1 MTRSPFRDQAGISLA
16 EVLVAVF
23 LIGVGLTALLSAAPV
38 GVAGMETGRQQST
51 ALFLAQDKLER
62 VKAWALSNAAV
73 PAQQGFATIAGGGS
87 CFTAGVGPCA
97 ADAYGTIPG
106 YGRYRRV
113 VTATPDPATPP
124 PPGHTRTVVTVQVFY
139 QPVSDQ
145 GVSATER
152 QVTLSTMLAL
162 R

>member
-1 MTRSPFRDQAGISLA
+1 MTLSAFRNQAGISLA

-23 LIGVGLTALLSAAPV
+23 LIGIGLTGLLSAAPV

-62 VKAWALSNAAV
+62 IKAWSLSNAAA
-73 PAQQGFATIAGGGS
+73 PAQQGFGTIVAGGS
-87 CFTAGVGPCA
+87 CFTVGAGPCA
-97 ADAYGTIPG
+97 ADGYGTIPG
-106 YGRYRRV
+106 YNRYRRV
-113 VTATPDPATPP
+113 VTATPDPATPAP
-124 PPGHTRTVVTVQVFY
+124 PNHTRTVVTIQVFY
-139 QPVSDQ
+139 QPVSAQ

-152 QVTLSTMLAL
+152 QVAVSTMLAL

>member
-1 MTRSPFRDQAGISLA
+1 MTRSLFGDQAGISLA

-23 LIGVGLTALLSAAPV
+23 LIGIGLTGLLSAAPV
-38 GVAGMETGRQQST
+38 GVAGMEAGRQQST

-62 VKAWALSNAAV
+62 IKSWALSTAAA
-73 PAQQGFATIAGGGS
+73 PAQQGFSTIVAGGS
-87 CFTAGVGPCA
+87 CFTVGAGPCA
-97 ADAYGTIPG
+97 ADGYGVIPG

-113 VTATPDPATPP
+113 VTVTPDPATPP

-139 QPVSDQ
+139 RPVSAQ
-145 GVSATER
+145 GVLATER
-152 QVTLSTMLAL
+152 QVTVSTILAL